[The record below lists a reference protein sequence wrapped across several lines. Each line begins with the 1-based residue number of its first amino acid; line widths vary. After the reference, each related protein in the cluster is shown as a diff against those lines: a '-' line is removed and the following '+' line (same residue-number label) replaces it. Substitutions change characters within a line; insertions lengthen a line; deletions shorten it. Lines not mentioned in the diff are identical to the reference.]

1 MPNKRVRDSIQFIFD
16 LEEGGR
22 LFHFDDDP
30 AKVMD
35 SYTGRR
41 VFTDAELPI
50 IRDGVANCFAV
61 LQDPFYF
68 LLQAGID
75 MYDRTELVYFEH
87 RGHAIHNPTM
97 SECGRFSVTPDHY
110 GFTLYQTGGYHTA
123 WRLKLPD
130 RRYLLLTDSEGGAG
144 STHLFKDGDPIMLG
158 LYEDDGEP
166 IAYSELTAGAL

>member
-1 MPNKRVRDSIQFIFD
+1 MRDSIQFIFN
-16 LEEGGR
+16 LEEQGR

-30 AKVMD
+30 AQVVNFF
-35 SYTGRR
+35 TGAPI
-41 VFTDAELPI
+41 FTPDELPE
-50 IRDGVANCFAV
+50 IRAAVARCFAT

-68 LLQAGID
+68 CCEASKD
-75 MYDRTELVYFEH
+75 MNELVYFEH

-97 SECGRFSVTPDHY
+97 SECGRFAVSPKEY
-110 GFTLYQTGGYHTA
+110 GFSIYHTGGGCTA
-123 WRLKLPD
+123 WRLDLPD

>member
-1 MPNKRVRDSIQFIFD
+1 MKKAIQFIFD
-16 LEEGGR
+16 LEEQGR

-30 AKVMD
+30 AQVVNFF
-35 SYTGRR
+35 TGAP
-41 VFTDAELPI
+41 VFKPDELPE
-50 IRDGVANCFAV
+50 IRAGVAHCVAT

-68 LLQAGID
+68 LCQATMDIH
-75 MYDRTELVYFEH
+75 DRTELVFFEH
-87 RGHAIHNPTM
+87 NGHAIHNPTM

-110 GFTLYQTGGYHTA
+110 GFSVYYTGGSNTA
-123 WRLKLPD
+123 WRLELPD

-144 STHLFKDGDPIMLG
+144 STHEFKDGDPIMLG